1 MPTSLAL
8 SVVCPALVA
17 ACWLVPLAAQAQ
29 SDPAASYPNQTVRII
44 VPFSAGS
51 NTDGQA
57 RVIADK
63 LGELWRQQVIV
74 ENRPGI
80 AGTNSAAKSAP
91 DGYNLLLTSSGHS
104 ISGVLNKNLSF
115 DPIKDFAAVTQVT
128 TVPVALIVAP
138 DLPAKTVKDFIALA
152 QVKPGALN
160 FSSAGTAST
169 SYLAGE
175 LFKQTAKINIVHI
188 PYKGGPEAMTAVIR
202 GDAQLYMSSVNL
214 ALDLIQAGRVRAL
227 AVTTAERVAPLPD
240 VPTVAESGLPEY
252 FYDSW
257 FGVLAPANT
266 PAPIVE
272 KISRDIARVLQL
284 PDVQDRLSKLGM
296 VTSTHGAAKFDAL
309 VRKDTERF
317 GKLLRD
323 AGLAAE

>member
-1 MPTSLAL
+1 MKLLPRSLLLAGFL
-8 SVVCPALVA
+8 LLPLTGAPAQPA
-17 ACWLVPLAAQAQ
+17 

-57 RVIADK
+57 RVIADR

-80 AGTNSAAKSAP
+80 AGTGSAAKAAP

-104 ISGVLNKNLSF
+104 ISGVLHKNLSF
-115 DPIKDFAAVTQVT
+115 DPIKDFTAVTQVT
-128 TVPVALIVAP
+128 TVPVALIVSP
-138 DLPAKTVKDFIALA
+138 DLPAKSVKEFIEMANA
-152 QVKPGALN
+152 KPGGLN

-202 GDAQLYMSSVNL
+202 GDAALYMSSVNL
-214 ALDLIQAGRVRAL
+214 ALDLIQSGRVRAL
-227 AVTTAERVAPLPD
+227 AVTTNSRVTPLPE
-240 VPTVAESGLPEY
+240 VPTVAESGLPDY

-257 FGVLAPANT
+257 FGVLAPAHT

-272 KISRDIARVLQL
+272 KLSRDIARVLQL
-284 PDVQDRLSKLGM
+284 PDVQDRLIKLGM
-296 VTSTHGAAKFDAL
+296 VVSTNGPAKFDEL

-323 AGLAAE
+323 AGISGE